1 MGLGGRFK
9 REGTYLY
16 LWLIHIVVWQKPRQH
31 CKATVPQLKK
41 KMEKSQKKKKKQQT
55 QLKQPDRACTELCL
69 GSDAPAGLTLL
80 VAVPTGRG
88 HTVIWLLIRVK
99 GDSIL
104 GPLRPPNP
112 QTTCTLSTSSSE
124 LNWIL
129 KIQGPGSNQSLHLK
143 SPPNYFHPN
152 YLSGLTMTDH
162 QTSFFYN
169 WKMQLKRRHNYSVS
183 QTIEYLRSTLHNLD

>member
-9 REGTYLY
+9 REGTYIY
-16 LWLIHIVVWQKPRQH
+16 LGLIHIVVWQTPTQH

-41 KMEKSQKKKKKQQT
+41 NGKKSEKEKKAADTAKAASQSMH
-55 QLKQPDRACTELCL
+55 RAVSGVRCTSRANTVGGRSHRQ
-69 GSDAPAGLTLL
+69 GS
-80 VAVPTGRG
+80 
-88 HTVIWLLIRVK
+88 H
-99 GDSIL
+99 GDLASDPSQRRL
-104 GPLRPPNP
+104 HPGPLRPPNP

-152 YLSGLTMTDH
+152 YLSGLTMIDH